1 MRSKRGQ
8 ILKDKAELG
17 GVKFSFYEAT
27 ASEFVTRPG
36 SSPTPPLELKCEII
50 LSRCELEDYC

>member
-17 GVKFSFYEAT
+17 GVKF
-27 ASEFVTRPG
+27 FVLHPSLSHALG
-36 SSPTPPLELKCEII
+36 PLELKCEII
-50 LSRCELEDYC
+50 LTRCELEDYC